1 MVCLRVFSNCHK
13 SQKNFFNV
21 YIGKTSGT
29 SVCIR
34 TVQTCVVHSAIVLA
48 KKKKKV
54 SIKGLISRHINWAI
68 GNKWAIKWAIKLDN
82 ISQYSFNC
90 PLQITPLPYGAL

>member
-1 MVCLRVFSNCHK
+1 MYILEKLQV
-13 SQKNFFNV
+13 QV
-21 YIGKTSGT
+21 YVSAQFKP
-29 SVCIR
+29 VLF
-34 TVQTCVVHSAIVLA
+34 TVQLYWQ
-48 KKKKKV
+48 KKKKV